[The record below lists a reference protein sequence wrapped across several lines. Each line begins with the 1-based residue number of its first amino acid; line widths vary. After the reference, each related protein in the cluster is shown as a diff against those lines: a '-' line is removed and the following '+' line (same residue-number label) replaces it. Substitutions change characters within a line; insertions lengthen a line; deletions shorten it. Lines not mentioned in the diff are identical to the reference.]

1 MLSLKLKKYL
11 QTLFFGEFF
20 PGSFILLDGE
30 TFEVKGNWEKGG
42 KTPALGYDFWYQP
55 RHNVLLSTEWG
66 VPRVLAQGF
75 HPRDVEQGRWQIPEN
90 SLSEQKF
97 LKKSLF
103 FLRQKFQ
110 KNQIFESKNTWKIQ
124 FLRVE
129 IPQKF
134 IF

>member
-75 HPRDVEQGRWQIPEN
+75 HPRDVEQGWWQIPEN
-90 SLSEQKF
+90 SLSEKKF
-97 LKKSLF
+97 LKKSF
-103 FLRQKFQ
+103 FFYGRNFKKIEFLRAKIPGKFD
-110 KNQIFESKNTWKIQ
+110 F
-124 FLRVE
+124 
-129 IPQKF
+129 
-134 IF
+134 